1 MTLALPT
8 GTNCLLL
15 LVDFR
20 HSAAFYASPMED
32 TMEDLKESKSATLAR
47 RHAALRIVREEH
59 ERLAAVVHGMRY
71 LVRKIGEKTVKP
83 DLKVFRAMLLYISE
97 YPERLHHPKEDA
109 ALFAPLRA
117 HTHAYDATLAEL
129 ESQHANGEAMV
140 RRLEHLLLRY
150 EFGGEGEFA
159 PFAEQVEFYADFY
172 FRHMRTEEEII
183 FPALREHF
191 SASDWENADSAFTAN
206 EDPLARTD
214 LKADFERLFTVIVS
228 ITPAPLGL
236 GPALQ

>member
-1 MTLALPT
+1 
-8 GTNCLLL
+8 
-15 LVDFR
+15 
-20 HSAAFYASPMED
+20 
-32 TMEDLKESKSATLAR
+32 MEDLKESKSAPLTR
-47 RHAALRIVREEH
+47 QHPALRIVREEH

-71 LVRKIGEKTVKP
+71 LVRKIGEKAVKP
-83 DLKVFRAMLLYISE
+83 DLKVFRAMLLYISQ
-97 YPERLHHPKEDA
+97 YPERLHHPKEDV

-117 HTHAYDATLAEL
+117 HTHAHDATLAEL
-129 ESQHANGEAMV
+129 EAQHANGEAMV

-150 EFGGEGEFA
+150 EFGGEPEFA

-191 SASDWENADSAFTAN
+191 SASDWENADRAFSAN
-206 EDPLARTD
+206 EDPLAKTD